1 MKISYLLA
9 PLICVIVLAGCGR
22 NTADSAEFS
31 KAVFAM
37 DTEMTLKAYGANSE
51 SAVNAAEREINRL
64 DRLFDRGRDG
74 SDINKVNAEGTAKV
88 SSDTSALTE
97 TALDVCEATDGA
109 FDITIA
115 PVMDLWGFY
124 TGEYQV
130 PDDDELAKAMAKV
143 DRAKVNVDGEV
154 VSVKDGAKLDLGGI
168 AKGYLSARIM
178 EIFRENGVE
187 SGIVSLGGNV
197 QALGLKP
204 DGSKWRVAIQDPRET
219 DMFIGSVSISD
230 KAVITSGGY
239 QRYFED
245 GGNIYHHIID
255 PSTGYPAESGLSSVS
270 IISED
275 GATADG
281 LSTALFVM
289 GLDKGS
295 DFWRAHNG
303 FDVIFVTGDGE
314 IYVTDGLSG
323 VFESERKYTVIKR

>member
-130 PDDDELAKAMAKV
+130 PDDDELAKAMEKV